1 MSESQKKQNFLQG
14 TALLAMATAIVK
26 VIGALYKIP
35 LNAII
40 GAQGFG
46 YFNTAYEIYNVLLM
60 ISTAGLP
67 VAMSRM
73 ISQASS
79 LNHYRQVRKIYST
92 ARGIFLAL
100 GIAGTLLM
108 TLFCRQLAAF
118 QNQPDAWFAIGCLG
132 PCCLLICLMST
143 FRGFFQ
149 GQSNMLPTSV
159 SQVLEAV
166 TKLIVGIAAAVILLK
181 ATGEIPMAAG
191 GAILGVTASCLVS
204 SFYLLGKFRKS
215 FKLMPETDD
224 QAETFGATAKGLLII
239 AIPITVGS
247 AGLQILTMLETKL
260 YMGQLLNL
268 GYSQDQADT
277 MKGIYNMTQTI
288 FNMPCAFI
296 TPITISIIPAITSQL
311 TLRNHKE
318 ARSTEESAIRVMA
331 LISMPCAFGLG
342 VLAEPVTALLGG
354 YTGEKLTLATS
365 LMTVLGFSII
375 FNAIVLV
382 TTAIMQAHGHVN
394 RPVVNMFIG
403 GILKLVAVYVLTGN
417 PHIGILGTPI
427 GTFLCYIA
435 ISVLNISSIRSLIS
449 ESPAIVKNLLRPF
462 FSAAIMGILTWLSW
476 FGLKSLGIDS
486 RLILCGA
493 PIMVGVIVYC
503 FAVLK
508 LKAITRED
516 CLLLP
521 KGEKIANLLKL

>member
-40 GAQGFG
+40 GEQGFG

-92 ARGIFLAL
+92 ARGIFLGL

-108 TLFCRQLAAF
+108 TVFCKQLAQF

-149 GQSNMLPTSV
+149 GQSNMLPTSI

-181 ATGEIPMAAG
+181 TTNEIPMAAG

-215 FKLMPETDD
+215 FGLLPETGEDVTSFT
-224 QAETFGATAKGLLII
+224 ETAKGLLVI
-239 AIPITVGS
+239 AIPITIGS

-260 YMGQLLNL
+260 YMGQLLGL
-268 GYSQDQADT
+268 GYSQNEADT

-296 TPITISIIPAITSQL
+296 TPITISIIPAITGQL
-311 TLRNHKE
+311 TLKNHRE
-318 ARSTEESAIRVMA
+318 AQATEESAIRVMA
-331 LISMPCAFGLG
+331 LISMPCAFGLA

-354 YTGEKLTLATS
+354 YTGEKLALATS

-382 TTAIMQAHGHVN
+382 TTAIMQAHGHAG

-403 GILKLVAVYVLTGN
+403 GILKLLAVYVLTGN
-417 PHIGILGTPI
+417 PHFGILGTPI
-427 GTFLCYIA
+427 GTFACYVV
-435 ISVLNISSIRSLIS
+435 ISILNVISIRSLIDTP
-449 ESPAIVKNLLRPF
+449 PAVVKNLVRPLL
-462 FSAAIMGILTWLSW
+462 SAVIMGVLTRLSW
-476 FGLKSLGIDS
+476 LGLKELGFDS

-493 PIMVGVIVYC
+493 PILVGVLVYC
-503 FAVLK
+503 VAVVK

-521 KGEKIANLLKL
+521 KGEKIAKLLKL

>member
-1 MSESQKKQNFLQG
+1 MSDSQKKQNFLQG

-40 GAQGFG
+40 GEQGFG

-92 ARGIFLAL
+92 ARGIFLGL

-108 TLFCRQLAAF
+108 TVFCRQLAVF

-132 PCCLLICLMST
+132 PCCLLICVMST

-149 GQSNMLPTSV
+149 GQSNMLPTSI

-181 ATGEIPMAAG
+181 TTGEIPMAAG

-204 SFYLLGKFRKS
+204 AFYLFGCFRKS
-215 FKLMPETDD
+215 FNLMPVSDD
-224 QAETFGATAKGLLII
+224 DASTFGATAKGLLII
-239 AIPITVGS
+239 AIPITIGS

-311 TLRNHKE
+311 TLKNFKE
-318 ARSTEESAIRVMA
+318 AKSTEESAIRVMG
-331 LISMPCAFGLG
+331 LISMPCAFGLA

-354 YTGEKLTLATS
+354 YSGEKLALATN
-365 LMTVLGFSII
+365 LMAVLGFSII

-403 GILKLVAVYVLTGN
+403 GLLKLVAVYILTGN
-417 PHIGILGTPI
+417 RNIGILGTPI

-435 ISVLNISSIRSLIS
+435 ISVLNIVSIRSLIDQ
-449 ESPAIVKNLLRPF
+449 SPAIVKNLVRPF
-462 FSAAIMGILTWLSW
+462 LSAAFMGVLTWLSW
-476 FGLKSLGIDS
+476 FGLKHLGIDS

-493 PIMVGVIVYC
+493 PILVGVLVYC

-508 LKAITRED
+508 LKAIARED

>member
-40 GAQGFG
+40 GEQGFG

-79 LNHYRQVRKIYST
+79 LNHYRQVRRIYST

-159 SQVLEAV
+159 SQVLEAI

-181 ATGEIPMAAG
+181 TTGEIPMAAG

-215 FKLMPETDD
+215 FRQMPETDD
-224 QAETFGATAKGLLII
+224 EASSFGATAKGLLII

-260 YMGQLLNL
+260 YMGQLLGL

-311 TLRNHKE
+311 TLNDHKA
-318 ARSTEESAIRVMA
+318 ARATEESAIRVMA
-331 LISMPCAFGLG
+331 LISMPCAFGLA

-354 YTGEKLTLATS
+354 YTGEKLALATS
-365 LMTVLGFSII
+365 LMTVLGLSII

-417 PHIGILGTPI
+417 AHIGILGTPI

-435 ISVLNISSIRSLIS
+435 ISILNIASIRSLIS

-462 FSAAIMGILTWLSW
+462 CSALIMGILTWLSW
-476 FGLKSLGIDS
+476 FGLKHLGFDS

-493 PIMVGVIVYC
+493 PIVVGVVVYC